1 MRKIL
6 RSNTFRVISEPG
18 DMTRYDFLVTPVSP
32 SVYKIQAH
40 KSTFT
45 FPKFVD
51 LNIIGQLDTVEKC
64 AEFLEHNN
72 DLNNFKKVNPHTL
85 LECIKSVR
93 KIRFEYEGEAIR
105 CNEEDIYG

>member
-18 DMTRYDFLVTPVSP
+18 DMTRYDFLVTPLSP

-40 KSTFT
+40 KSTFA
-45 FPKFVD
+45 FPKIID
-51 LNIIGQLDTVEKC
+51 TNIIGTLETWEECNK
-64 AEFLEHNN
+64 FLERNTDSN
-72 DLNNFKKVNPHTL
+72 YDKVNPHTL
-85 LECIKSVR
+85 LECLKSIR
-93 KIRFEYEGEAIR
+93 KIRYEYSNEAIS

>member
-18 DMTRYDFLVTPVSP
+18 DMTRYDFLITPLSP
-32 SVYKIQAH
+32 SVYKIQSH
-40 KSTFT
+40 KSTFA
-45 FPKFVD
+45 FPELID
-51 LNIIGQLDTVEKC
+51 LGFIGKLETVEDC
-64 AEFLEHNN
+64 MSFLEHTN
-72 DLNNFKKVNPHTL
+72 DTNFDKVNPHTL

-93 KIRFEYEGEAIR
+93 KIRYEYGGEALR